1 MDSAKVSTANT
12 AASVFTPSPAAR
24 PSSVMPRDLRGAA
37 RLYRILAPDPGR
49 RLCWLADWYANLR
62 HHARSRRRRR
72 LPRLPGRAGRLR
84 ASGPRADCRGRR
96 RQRRSGRALRGRR
109 REGDRARRDGRPGP
123 RPQYRRGGGHGRRA
137 AVHRRRCRRASR
149 PGRARGGASAGRRRP
164 CRRDWLVRRC
174 PGRPGIP
181 LAVPEPAAPLRAPDE
196 PRRGDDVLVR
206 LRRDP
211 ARGVSRRGRIQRGL
225 QRPVDRGHRVRLS
238 AAAGRP
244 QGPPCER
251 PPGDASQALDA
262 AVAAAHRRVRAR
274 RAVDAA
280 DHPLARP
287 AERPERQ
294 DEFARE
300 RRARIHA
307 VGRARLRSRGCG
319 GARRRPCSRA
329 SASWC

>member
-1 MDSAKVSTANT
+1 MRISVITPVHDGGDAFRACLAGLAACAPPAHELIVVVDGGSDGAAARSAAAGAKVIEL
-12 AASVFTPSPAAR
+12 AATVGPARAR
-24 PSSVMPRDLRGAA
+24 NIGAA
-37 RLYRILAPDPGR
+37 AATGDVLLFIDADVVVPPGLVGRVAAHLQAGAGLAG
-49 RLCWLADWYANLR
+49 
-62 HHARSRRRRR
+62 
-72 LPRLPGRAGRLR
+72 
-84 ASGPRADCRGRR
+84 
-96 RQRRSGRALRGRR
+96 
-109 REGDRARRDGRPGP
+109 
-123 RPQYRRGGGHGRRA
+123 
-137 AVHRRRCRRASR
+137 
-149 PGRARGGASAGRRRP
+149 
-164 CRRDWLVRRC
+164 RDWLVRRC

-244 QGPPCER
+244 PGPPCER
-251 PPGDASQALDA
+251 PPGDASEALDA

-280 DHPLARP
+280 DHPLARA

-300 RRARIHA
+300 RRARVHA
-307 VGRARLRSRGCG
+307 GGRARCGPRGCG
-319 GARRRPCSRA
+319 GAWRRPCSRA